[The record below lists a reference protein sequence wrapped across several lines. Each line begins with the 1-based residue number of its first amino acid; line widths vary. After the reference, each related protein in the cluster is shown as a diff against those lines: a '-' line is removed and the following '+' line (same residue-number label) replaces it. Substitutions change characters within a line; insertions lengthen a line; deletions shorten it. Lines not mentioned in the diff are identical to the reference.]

1 MSKKKKMYYSGQDV
15 FHSEKNSDINNKQ
28 DLGFIIPVHIP
39 RMTWKGGRKRAAILG
54 VGAGRKEKKKKSL
67 DIFTYITC

>member
-1 MSKKKKMYYSGQDV
+1 MVRCSLTIQFK
-15 FHSEKNSDINNKQ
+15 KNSDINNKQ

-54 VGAGRKEKKKKSL
+54 VGAGRKEKKK
-67 DIFTYITC
+67 IHAFT